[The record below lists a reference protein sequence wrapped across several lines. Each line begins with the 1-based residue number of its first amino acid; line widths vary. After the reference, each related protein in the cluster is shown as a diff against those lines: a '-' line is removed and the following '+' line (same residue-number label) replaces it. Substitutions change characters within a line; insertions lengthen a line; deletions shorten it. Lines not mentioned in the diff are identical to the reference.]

1 MVFRQTR
8 KQTVVIP
15 KPGTTRPAFWLLSLI
30 FILTA
35 CTTTTETPQ
44 PATVDPGPF
53 YTQAAQ
59 TMAAD
64 LTSQAPAQTPTSLPS
79 QTPPPPTL
87 TPTSTVSP
95 TTTLSASPPATHT
108 SIPLP
113 TDTPIP
119 CNRAEFLGDLS
130 TTIGTTFYPGQEF
143 VRSWLVHNSGR
154 CTWNPDYRIQFVS
167 GDPMGYTAP
176 FSFTNFV
183 LPDESTVLNV
193 ILTAPSFSGI
203 HRSGWMLRSDRG
215 ELFGIGP
222 SGEEPL
228 WIEIQV
234 VEPPA
239 SYYDNFASSY
249 CAASWENESG
259 SLPCPGNTSSFNG
272 FVMRLE
278 SADLEN
284 RREDEPLIWT
294 QPSTNTNSWI
304 RGIFPAIRIED
315 DDFFLADIGCLAGY
329 PDCDVV
335 FQLNYRIP
343 GGVIT
348 NLGEWREVAD
358 GDITRVNIDLS
369 NLAGRSVEL
378 ILTTLSNGSS
388 TDDAA
393 FWLMPRIE
401 NR

>member
-1 MVFRQTR
+1 MNIWHSRRQTR
-8 KQTVVIP
+8 VIP
-15 KPGTTRPAFWLLSLI
+15 EPASSRLTFWLLCLI
-30 FILTA
+30 LILTA
-35 CTTTTETPQ
+35 CTTPTSTPQ
-44 PATVDPGPF
+44 QATIDPGPF

-59 TMAAD
+59 TVAAE
-64 LTSQAPAQTPTSLPS
+64 LTSQVPAHTPTSLPS
-79 QTPPPPTL
+79 QTPLPPTL
-87 TPTSTVSP
+87 TPTSTVTVTSSP
-95 TTTLSASPPATHT
+95 SAPPPATET
-108 SIPLP
+108 SIPPP
-113 TDTPIP
+113 TDTPVP
-119 CNRAEFLGDLS
+119 CNRAEFLSDLS
-130 TTIGTTFYPGQEF
+130 TTTGTILYPGEEF
-143 VRSWLVHNSGR
+143 VKSWLVHNTGR

-176 FSFTNFV
+176 FSFSNFV

-193 ILTAPSFSGI
+193 ILTAPSYSGF
-203 HRSGWMLRSDRG
+203 HRSSWLLRSDRG

-222 SGEEPL
+222 DGEEPL

-234 VEPPA
+234 AEPPA

-278 SADLEN
+278 SADLESH
-284 RREDEPLIWT
+284 REDEPLIWT
-294 QPSTNTNSWI
+294 QPSTNRNSWI
-304 RGIFPAIRIED
+304 RGVFPVMRIED
-315 DDFFLADIGCLAGY
+315 DDHFLADIGCLAGY

-343 GGVIT
+343 GGVIS

-358 GDITRVNIDLS
+358 GNIRRINIDLS
-369 NLAGRSVEL
+369 DLAGRSVEL

-401 NR
+401 ER

>member
-1 MVFRQTR
+1 MTLRQSRELTWIVQQSDGLR
-8 KQTVVIP
+8 LT
-15 KPGTTRPAFWLLSLI
+15 FWLLSLLL
-30 FILTA
+30 ILAT

-64 LTSQAPAQTPTSLPS
+64 LTAGAPIQTPTRLPDPTPIPS
-79 QTPPPPTL
+79 TLTATSAASPSIPPSAPPPPTQ
-87 TPTSTVSP
+87 TSN
-95 TTTLSASPPATHT
+95 
-108 SIPLP
+108 PLP
-113 TDTPIP
+113 TATPVP

-130 TTIGTTFYPGQEF
+130 TTTGATFYPGQEF
-143 VRSWLVHNSGR
+143 VVSWLVHNSGL

-176 FSFTNFV
+176 FSFTNTV

-193 ILTAPSFSGI
+193 ILTAPSFSGV
-203 HRSGWMLRSDRG
+203 HRSGWLLRSDRG
-215 ELFGIGP
+215 ELFGLGP
-222 SGEEPL
+222 GGEEPL

-239 SYYDNFASSY
+239 SYYENFANSY
-249 CAASWENESG
+249 CAASWDNESG

-278 SADLEN
+278 SADLESH
-284 RREDEPLIWT
+284 REDEPLLWT
-294 QPSTNTNSWI
+294 QPSLNTNSWI
-304 RGIFPAIRIED
+304 RGIFPAMRIED
-315 DDFFLADIGCLAGY
+315 DDHFLAEIGCLAGY
-329 PDCDVV
+329 PNCDVV

-343 GGVIT
+343 GGVT
-348 NLGEWREVAD
+348 SNLGEWREVAD
-358 GDITRVNIDLS
+358 GDITRLNIDLS
-369 NLAGRSVEL
+369 KLAGRSVEL
-378 ILTTLSNGSS
+378 ILTTLSNGAS
-388 TDDAA
+388 TGDAA

-401 NR
+401 ND